1 MNAHP
6 EAAETAADE
15 ALETPDPAPQAG
27 RAAPAGAGAPGAS
40 GDDAAEGPADAA
52 ARWLD
57 LWERALADIA
67 RRGPPG

>member
-15 ALETPDPAPQAG
+15 ALETPDPAAEDG
-27 RAAPAGAGAPGAS
+27 RDAPAGPDAGRR
-40 GDDAAEGPADAA
+40 AAGPAAAA

-57 LWERALADIA
+57 LWESALEDLA